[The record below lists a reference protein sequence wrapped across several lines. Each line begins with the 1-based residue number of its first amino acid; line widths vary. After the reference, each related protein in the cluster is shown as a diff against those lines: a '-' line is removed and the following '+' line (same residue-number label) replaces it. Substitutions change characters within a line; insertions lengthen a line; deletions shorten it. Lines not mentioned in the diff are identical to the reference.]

1 MEAEKIAKSI
11 LGVSKS
17 VRVVTI
23 CDNNGKIVFTE
34 RPKSVKIKLSPSES
48 RASLK
53 NAAKSWKGR
62 RAISRKI
69 GKCKYVVA
77 EYDKVKRIT
86 MPAGKNHLLFITT
99 STGLDANKIIRRV
112 RQLR

>member
-53 NAAKSWKGR
+53 SAANSWKGR

-99 STGLDANKIIRRV
+99 GTALDAKKVISRV